1 MDDFQLRLFALHD
14 QVITQNLGLTEKE
27 MKEQEYG
34 QITTQE
40 ATTQEVKQKPE
51 PTTPQHTPKP
61 KWR

>member
-1 MDDFQLRLFALHD
+1 
-14 QVITQNLGLTEKE
+14 

-40 ATTQEVKQKPE
+40 ATTQEVKQKPA
-51 PTTPQHTPKP
+51 PTTPQHTSKP